1 MSESYFNATTVGGVN
16 STVAATPV
24 SKGHHRR
31 GASMDLQMSAS
42 KIAAGVN
49 TAAASEESL
58 KKSGE

>member
-16 STVAATPV
+16 SVAAATPV
-24 SKGHHRR
+24 SKAHHRR